1 VAAVQ
6 AVDGPSQPLS
16 PPSQR
21 LAAEFEA
28 GNRNTSQSTVVVLG

>member
-6 AVDGPSQPLS
+6 ALDGPPQPLS

-28 GNRNTSQSTVVVLG
+28 GNRNTG